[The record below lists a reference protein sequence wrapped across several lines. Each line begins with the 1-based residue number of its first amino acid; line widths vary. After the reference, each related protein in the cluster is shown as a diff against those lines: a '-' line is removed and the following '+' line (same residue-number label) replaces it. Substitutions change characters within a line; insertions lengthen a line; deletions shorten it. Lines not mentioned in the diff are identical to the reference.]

1 MKILLAVLSVLV
13 ASVAAIPSRLY
24 DVGKDVS
31 PAMSRDDWMHK
42 WIHGHIQHHGQHVH
56 NVETVTKT
64 IVVTTVVH
72 NRYHNLVHQCQTNTY
87 NARRKCRY
95 QAHSLQQRVH
105 YVEHVLHTI
114 IHQLRMWKYKVA
126 TCRHTCYKSC
136 STILNYYTGLVYH
149 TGHMQRK
156 HFVKG

>member
-1 MKILLAVLSVLV
+1 MGLIFSLRLSHTMKILLAVLSVLV

-64 IVVTTVVH
+64 IVITTVVH

-95 QAHSLQQRVH
+95 QAHFTPTKSALCR
-105 YVEHVLHTI
+105 
-114 IHQLRMWKYKVA
+114 
-126 TCRHTCYKSC
+126 TCFTH
-136 STILNYYTGLVYH
+136 NYPS
-149 TGHMQRK
+149 
-156 HFVKG
+156 